1 VREPKV
7 LLFYLFTPLA
17 DPEAIHQWQRVL
29 CESLGLRGRII
40 ISPHGING
48 TVGGPMADV
57 KKYLKAT
64 KRYAPF
70 KNIDFKWSDGR
81 GDDFPRLSV
90 KVRPELVAFGVPEEI
105 LVKSEGIVNGG
116 IHLTPHEVDQLV
128 AERGSDVVF
137 FDGRNAFE
145 AAIGRFRD
153 AVIPDVKTTHD
164 FIQEIESGKY
174 DDLKSRPIVTYCTG
188 GIRCEILTV
197 LMKNRGFG
205 EVYQID
211 GGIVKYG
218 EARGDDGLWEGSL
231 FVFDERM
238 TVTFSDHPTSIS
250 HCESCGAATTTYVN
264 CADLACRALLLM
276 CDSCQAAGANSACSP
291 SHAGRR

>member
-1 VREPKV
+1 MREPKV

-116 IHLTPHEVDQLV
+116 IHLTPHEVD
-128 AERGSDVVF
+128 
-137 FDGRNAFE
+137 
-145 AAIGRFRD
+145 
-153 AVIPDVKTTHD
+153 
-164 FIQEIESGKY
+164 
-174 DDLKSRPIVTYCTG
+174 
-188 GIRCEILTV
+188 
-197 LMKNRGFG
+197 
-205 EVYQID
+205 
-211 GGIVKYG
+211 
-218 EARGDDGLWEGSL
+218 
-231 FVFDERM
+231 
-238 TVTFSDHPTSIS
+238 
-250 HCESCGAATTTYVN
+250 
-264 CADLACRALLLM
+264 
-276 CDSCQAAGANSACSP
+276 
-291 SHAGRR
+291 